1 VPTGEGEE
9 EARRIKLKPIKF
21 SGLRR
26 PNKARRI
33 KGGSREMGTG
43 QDAEGER
50 RRARVGE
57 EEADIR

>member
-21 SGLRR
+21 SGLR
-26 PNKARRI
+26 RRI